1 MFPDLAFND
10 DSTYD
15 SSAVKSRDIVSMFA
29 GCGGLD
35 LGFQGDF
42 TFLGQYYP
50 PLSNRIVWANDNNRA
65 ACHTYKDNIG
75 DHIFCGDIDEFIE
88 TLPDSADIVMG
99 GFPCQDVSVNGRQQ
113 REKGTRTI
121 LYKTMIRAIEE
132 LEPAVFVAEN
142 VKGLL
147 SSDFGEQIL
156 SDFRIPGY
164 SVSYRLYL
172 ASDYGV
178 PQRRTRLIIVGV
190 RGAMPFLHPPP
201 QSLMNE
207 VTCEAAIGDLADMNW
222 CEEQAH
228 IWSRAKRSPE
238 QGNRIL
244 KANAPSTTIRAEHH
258 GNVQWHYELPRR
270 ISLREQAR
278 LQSFPDD
285 FRFSGGMRER
295 ERQIGNAVP
304 PVMAWHIA
312 REIESQVFS

>member
-1 MFPDLAFND
+1 M
-10 DSTYD
+10 
-15 SSAVKSRDIVSMFA
+15 AVFTDALPLEAIGERQVVSLFA

-35 LGFQGDF
+35 LGFLGDF
-42 TFLGQYYP
+42 TYLGKHYP
-50 PLSNRIVWANDNNRA
+50 RLPNQIIWANDNNQA
-65 ACHTYKDNIG
+65 ACESYTENIG
-75 DHIFCGDIDEFIE
+75 KHIVCGDINDLVDS
-88 TLPDSADIVMG
+88 LPDSADIILG
-99 GFPCQDVSVNGRQQ
+99 GFPCQDVSINGKQQ
-113 REKGTRTI
+113 RENGKRTI
-121 LYKTMIRAIEE
+121 LYKTMIEAIER
-132 LEPAVFVAEN
+132 LEPTVFVAEN

-147 SSDFGEQIL
+147 SSKFGEQIL

-172 ASDYGV
+172 SSDYGV

-190 RGAMPFLHPPP
+190 KGEMPFMHPPP
-201 QSLMNE
+201 KTLMVE
-207 VTCEAAIGDLADMNW
+207 TTCEEAIGDLEDMNW
-222 CEEQAH
+222 CEERAH

-238 QGNRIL
+238 QGNRKL

-258 GNVQWHYELPRR
+258 GNVQWHYKLPRR

-285 FRFSGGMRER
+285 FRFSGGMRET

-312 REIESQVFS
+312 SEIERQVLQ

>member
-1 MFPDLAFND
+1 MFAETIHHEVP
-10 DSTYD
+10 
-15 SSAVKSRDIVSMFA
+15 KEREIVSMFT

-35 LGFQGDF
+35 LGFLGDF
-42 TFLGQYYP
+42 TFLGKYYP
-50 PLSNRIVWANDNNRA
+50 RLHNRIIWANDNNRT
-65 ACHTYKDNIG
+65 ACDTYSNNVG
-75 DHIFCGDIDEFIE
+75 HHIVCGDIHDCVDSM
-88 TLPDSADIVMG
+88 PDSADIILG
-99 GFPCQDVSVNGRQQ
+99 GFPCQDVSINGKQQ
-113 REKGTRTI
+113 RERGTRTI
-121 LYKTMIRAIEE
+121 LYKSMIEAIEI
-132 LEPAVFVAEN
+132 LKPTVFVAEN

-147 SSDFGEQIL
+147 SSEFGQQIL

-164 SVSYRLYL
+164 SMSYRLYL

-190 RGAMPFLHPPP
+190 RGGRPFLHPPP
-201 QSLMNE
+201 QSLMHE
-207 VTCEAAIGDLADMNW
+207 TTCEEAIGDLADMKW
-222 CEEQAH
+222 CEESAR

-258 GNVQWHYELPRR
+258 GNVQWHYTLPRR

-278 LQSFPDD
+278 IQSFPDE
-285 FRFSGGMRER
+285 FRFSGGMRET

-312 REIESQVFS
+312 REIENQIFS